1 MEKIFKE
8 LLVKIGENP
17 EREGLLR
24 TPERVANA
32 WRFLTKGYEQDP
44 HDILKGAIFEE
55 KYDEMVIVKDI
66 ELYSMCEHHL
76 LPFYG
81 KCHVAYIPN
90 GKIVGLSKIAR
101 IVEVFARRLQ
111 VQERLTCQ
119 IAETLMSALQPIGV
133 GCVIEAM
140 HMCMVTRG
148 VEKQNSV
155 AVTSSM
161 LGSFRADDKTRSEFL
176 NLIGKR

>member
-1 MEKIFKE
+1 METLFKE
-8 LLVKIGENP
+8 LLVKIGEDP
-17 EREGLLR
+17 EREGLLK

-32 WRFLTKGYEQDP
+32 WRFLTKGYDEDP
-44 HDILKGAIFEE
+44 IAILNGAIFKE

-81 KCHVAYIPN
+81 KCHIAYIPK

-101 IVEVFARRLQ
+101 LVEIFARRIQ

-119 IAETLMSALQPIGV
+119 IAETLMEVLEPSGV
-133 GCVIEAM
+133 ACVIEAV
-140 HMCMVTRG
+140 HLCMVMRG
-148 VEKQNSV
+148 VEKQNSI

-176 NLIGKR
+176 NLIGK

>member
-1 MEKIFKE
+1 MEKLFKE
-8 LLVKIGENP
+8 LLVKIGEDP
-17 EREGLLR
+17 KREGLLK

-32 WRFLTKGYEQDP
+32 WRFLTKGYDENP
-44 HDILKGAIFEE
+44 RDILNGAIFEE

-81 KCHVAYIPN
+81 KCHIAYIPK

-101 IVEVFARRLQ
+101 MVEIFARRIQ

-119 IAETLMSALQPIGV
+119 IAETLMDALQPAGV
-133 GCVIEAM
+133 ACVVEAV
-140 HMCMVTRG
+140 HLCMVMRG
-148 VEKQNSV
+148 VEKQNSI

-161 LGSFRADDKTRSEFL
+161 LGSFRTDDKTRSEFL
-176 NLIGKR
+176 NLIGK